1 MVKKNQ
7 LNLKQSQKLQLSPQ
21 LQQMI
26 SLLSLSTLELSR
38 SISDMLQDN
47 PLLERIE
54 NTEISPENNQITA
67 ALSAP
72 GKPGSYIEEDPLANI
87 AEQTD
92 IYQHLHKQVC
102 EWVDDERTSK
112 LLHILIDSLNE
123 HGFLSIALDEIIE
136 YTPLEW
142 MLEEHE
148 LQAALALLHRF
159 DPAGVGAYDA
169 QHSLLL
175 QLQRLPENKQQ
186 KMAIQI
192 IENYFSH
199 LARANAVGILKKEL
213 YEEEEDIQ
221 AAIELIKTLRPY
233 PCTGLNIGNHVAYI
247 KPDVRVY
254 KKNHHWQVQ
263 AEPHLTPP
271 LRIHADYAQAVSE
284 SQDSTWKEK
293 LTEAKNFLQNIQL
306 RENTILQT
314 AKIIVEKQQDFFEFG
329 EAGLQPLQ
337 HGDIAQLL
345 DIHPSTVSRTVRQK
359 YLICPQGLFELNY
372 FFSRAVGQ
380 NQDETM
386 SAKAV
391 KACLNEW
398 LSEENPQKPHT
409 DEELRQK
416 LHTVGMKLARRTVAK
431 YREELG
437 FPSVYHRKKK
447 KEKKPK

>member
-26 SLLSLSTLELSR
+26 SLLNLSTLELSR
-38 SISDMLQDN
+38 TISDMLQDN

-54 NTEISPENNQITA
+54 NTETPPEPNQITA

-72 GKPGSYIEEDPLANI
+72 GRPGSYVEEDALANI
-87 AEQTD
+87 AEQID

-102 EWVDDERTSK
+102 EWADDERTSK

-123 HGFLSIALDEIIE
+123 HGFLSVALDEIIE

-148 LQAALALLHRF
+148 LKAALALLHRF
-159 DPAGVGAYDA
+159 DPVGVGAYDA

-175 QLQRLPENKQQ
+175 QLQRLPENQQQ
-186 KMAIQI
+186 KLAIQI
-192 IENYFSH
+192 IEHYFTH
-199 LARANAVGILKKEL
+199 LARANAVGIIKKEL
-213 YEEEEDIQ
+213 HEEEENIQ

-254 KKNHHWQVQ
+254 KNGDHWQVQ
-263 AEPHLTPP
+263 AEPHLTPS

-284 SQDSTWKEK
+284 SQDDTWKEK

-345 DIHPSTVSRTVRQK
+345 DIHQSTVSRTVRQK

-372 FFSRAVGQ
+372 FFSQAVGQ
-380 NQDETM
+380 NQDEAM

-398 LSEENPQKPHT
+398 LSEENPQNPYT

-416 LHTVGMKLARRTVAK
+416 LHTVDMKLARRTVAK

-447 KEKKPK
+447 T